1 MSGNYVIDKYFIGKD
16 NPAWTICDSVCW
28 DAKNLYNQANY
39 IVRNQYFSSGTYL
52 NYYAIRNILM
62 KDKESCF
69 YKMKAKV
76 AQSVLMELDKNW
88 IGYFAAKKSFFK
100 DKSKFNGKPKVP
112 GYKDKTSGRKNVNY
126 NIQAISK
133 KFLNKGLLKL
143 SGLDFTIKLRLI
155 ESIDSDGVVNYHPR
169 PNLKEVSILPHNDG
183 YLIVAKYLD
192 LEKSSLV
199 TEGHSAGVDLGINN
213 LAAIATTNKD
223 ASSYLINGKPLKSM
237 NAYYNKKL
245 ARFRSELDTNK
256 TKRGKKRIKSKIQ
269 KLCRKRQF
277 KVNHYLHVVSKML
290 VNQLVSNGVTNLV
303 IGKNDGWKQETNIG
317 KVNNQNFVN
326 IPHTRFIEM
335 IKYKWEKTGRIFK
348 TTNESYTS
356 KCSFLDLEEI
366 CKHDTYK
373 GQRVKRGLFVSSQ
386 SHKINSDINGAGNIL
401 RKVIKNAWSSRTQE
415 DLIQGFVVSPVRLTA
430 NEFHT
435 KLKP

>member
-1 MSGNYVIDKYFIGKD
+1 M
-16 NPAWTICDSVCW
+16 T
-28 DAKNLYNQANY
+28 
-39 IVRNQYFSSGTYL
+39 
-52 NYYAIRNILM
+52 
-62 KDKESCF
+62 
-69 YKMKAKV
+69 
-76 AQSVLMELDKNW
+76 
-88 IGYFAAKKSFFK
+88 
-100 DKSKFNGKPKVP
+100 
-112 GYKDKTSGRKNVNY
+112 
-126 NIQAISK
+126 
-133 KFLNKGLLKL
+133 
-143 SGLDFTIKLRLI
+143 
-155 ESIDSDGVVNYHPR
+155 ESIDSDGVVSYHPR

-183 YLIVAKYLD
+183 YLIVAKH
-192 LEKSSLV
+192 LEANTNSSV
-199 TEGHSAGVDLGINN
+199 TEGHWAGVDLGINN

-245 ARFRSELDTNK
+245 ARLRSELDTNK

-269 KLCRKRQF
+269 KLSRKRQF
-277 KVNHYLHVVSKML
+277 KVNHYLHVVSNML

-326 IPHTRFIEM
+326 IPHARFIEM

-401 RKVIKNAWSSRTQE
+401 RKVIKNAWSSWTQE

-430 NEFHT
+430 NEFHK
-435 KLKP
+435 KLQPKN